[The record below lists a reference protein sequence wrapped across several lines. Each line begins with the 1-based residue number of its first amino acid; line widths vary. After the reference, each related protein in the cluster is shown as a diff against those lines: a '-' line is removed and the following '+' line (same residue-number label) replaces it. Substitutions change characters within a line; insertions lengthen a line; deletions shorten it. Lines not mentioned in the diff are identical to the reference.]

1 MSLRFWLAA
10 TLTLSVFWP
19 VCWMDWSA
27 RATVTAQQR
36 PDTFTLLKL
45 DTPVERTISGSREHL
60 FRVNL
65 SKDEAARVEVEQR
78 NADVVVSATVGDGKD
93 FARVNVR
100 TSIKGSEPLY
110 LLTETGTEVRIKIAG
125 ATRDSA
131 GLYVIKL
138 VDRHPTTEDDR
149 KLFKAQTLATEAS
162 RMAAQGDTASKKQA
176 WTYFEQALLI
186 WQNMKED
193 AWRASTLLQMG
204 QLALDLNNSQE
215 ARDFFSRAAML
226 GFNLEDAGLEATAR
240 QGLCRIHGTFNEHGE
255 AVKCLDKLVPY
266 FKTTG
271 DKTEQARLMLEK
283 VRALRQ
289 QQQYAA
295 AATAAQDVIPIC
307 QAIENKGWEA
317 DGYELMGQSYLD
329 LKDKGR
335 AAGAFTQAMLLRR
348 ALNDKPA
355 ELALQ
360 HRVGQL
366 QLALGEIED
375 ARTTFTKALAL
386 AQSLGDKAVQA
397 SLQYNLGELWFAAN
411 DNQKALTAYREARQL
426 AQFYTKPEV
435 ESVVQIGF
443 ARTSLDADQTA
454 DVAVA
459 LTRANELVKIH
470 GERLAETQVA
480 FLQCRLASKLG
491 DHPAAREAGQRAYGL
506 AKRIGHYLWEYESLV
521 MSARAAHAMGDTA
534 GALKDSEIAFAL
546 SESPRR
552 RAYETELLKY
562 GKRPEYSLYLDLLMN
577 ENARRLKESS
587 DVLAF
592 QLSERL
598 RTNNLLDFLNL
609 AKVDFSA
616 WADPDTLRRE
626 RELINKIRQLEAQR
640 TQALETRQPEAQ
652 LAKLNQQVDDLTRQY
667 QTLQKELFDKHPRY
681 ALLARPKALSF
692 AEIQQLLDADTAL
705 LEYALGTESSTAW
718 YITKTEA
725 KSYTLG
731 PGAAIEALAQRLAQ
745 ASAQPATNTDALLRE
760 LSKLIITP
768 VATQFKVNKL
778 WIVPDGALH
787 YVPFAALY
795 EDKTRVLSFR
805 REIASLPSSYTL
817 AYLRDTPPPK
827 RTEGRDLAVI
837 SDPVLQANDVRLPA
851 AARANAKDV
860 YPEALAQMVNDPAS
874 AEFTKRALTRRGV
887 RLNWDEL
894 YKGLM
899 FKAYDFNATRTN
911 LMDGHFSDFYALH
924 LDVPTFINA
933 HRPELSGFALSLV
946 NPEGQ
951 SQPGFVSLAD
961 LYQLNLNAQ
970 LVTLPSARTALGS
983 PARSEALV
991 ALTRGMMYAGVRNV
1005 MTSLWEVDREATREF
1020 MRLFYENLFGQ
1031 KLSPPAA
1038 LHAAQVV
1045 MRKSPRWSAPHYWA
1059 GFVVEGIGR

>member
-1 MSLRFWLAA
+1 MFLRLGLAA
-10 TLTLSVFWP
+10 MLTLSV
-19 VCWMDWSA
+19 VWMSLA
-27 RATVTAQQR
+27 PRVAVTAQQR
-36 PDTFTLLKL
+36 PENITLLKL

-65 SKDEAARVEVEQR
+65 SKDESARVEVEQR
-78 NADVVVSATVGDGKD
+78 NADIVVAATVGEGKD

-100 TSIKGSEPLY
+100 TSTKGSEPLY
-110 LLTETGTEVRIKIAG
+110 LLTETGTEVRIKVTG

-149 KLFKAQTLATEAS
+149 KLFKAQTLATEANKL
-162 RMAAQGDTASKKQA
+162 AAQGDTSSRKQA

-215 ARDFFSRAAML
+215 ARDYFSRAAML
-226 GFNLEDAGLEATAR
+226 GFNLEDSGLEATAR
-240 QGLCRIHGTFNEHGE
+240 QGLCRIHNTFNEYGE
-255 AVKCLDKLVPY
+255 AVKCVDKLVPY
-266 FKTTG
+266 FKSMG
-271 DKTEQARLMLEK
+271 DKSEQARLLFEK
-283 VRALRQ
+283 TRAQRQ
-289 QQQYAA
+289 QGQHAA
-295 AATAAQDVIPIC
+295 AITTAQEVIPIC
-307 QAIENKGWEA
+307 HELENKSWEA
-317 DGYELMGQSYLD
+317 DAYELLGNSFLD

-360 HRVGQL
+360 NHVGQL
-366 QLALGEIED
+366 QLALGETED

-386 AQSLGDKAVQA
+386 SQSLGDKAMQA
-397 SLQYNLGELWFAAN
+397 SLQYHLGELWFAAN
-411 DNQKALTAYREARQL
+411 NNEKALAAYREARQL

-443 ARTSLDADQTA
+443 ARTSLDLNQTA
-454 DVAVA
+454 DVAAA

-480 FLQCRLASKLG
+480 FLQCRLATKLN

-521 MSARAAHAMGDTA
+521 MSARAANLMGDLA
-534 GALKDSEIAFAL
+534 GALKDSEAAFAL

-552 RAYETELLKY
+552 RAYEAELFKY

-577 ENARRLKESS
+577 ENSRKLQAGSE
-587 DVLAF
+587 VLAF

-616 WADPDTLRRE
+616 WADPDALRRE
-626 RELINKIRQLEAQR
+626 RELINQIRQVETQR
-640 TQALETRQPEAQ
+640 TQALESRMPDAQ
-652 LAKLNQQVDDLTRQY
+652 LAKLNQQADSLTLQY
-667 QTLQKELFDKHPRY
+667 QKLQKELFDNHPRY
-681 ALLARPKALSF
+681 ALLARPKALNFS
-692 AEIQQLLDADTAL
+692 EIQALLDEDTAL

-731 PGAAIEALAQRLAQ
+731 PGATIEALAQRLAQ
-745 ASAQPATNTDALLRE
+745 ASAQPATNTELMLRE
-760 LSKLIITP
+760 LSKLIIAP
-768 VATQFKVNKL
+768 LATQFKVKKL

-795 EDKTRVLSFR
+795 EDKTQVLSFR
-805 REIASLPSSYTL
+805 REIAYLPSSYAL
-817 AYLRDTPPPK
+817 AFLSDTPPPK
-827 RTEGRDLAVI
+827 RTEGRDLAVV
-837 SDPVLQANDVRLPA
+837 SDPVLQTSDTRIPA
-851 AARANAKDV
+851 AVRGKEKDV
-860 YPEALAQMVNDPAS
+860 YPEALAQMVNDPAL
-874 AEFTKRALTRRGV
+874 ADYTKRALTRRGV

-899 FKAYDFNATRTN
+899 FKAYDFNATRAN
-911 LMDGHFSDFYALH
+911 LQAGHFSDFYALH
-924 LDVPTFINA
+924 LDVPVFINA
-933 HRPELSGFALSLV
+933 QRPELSGFALSLV
-946 NPEGQ
+946 NAEGQ
-951 SQPGFVSLAD
+951 PQPGFVSLAD
-961 LYQLNLNAQ
+961 IYQLNLNAQ
-970 LVTLPSARTALGS
+970 LITLPSARTALGN
-983 PARSEALV
+983 PARSEGLV

-1005 MTSLWEVDREATREF
+1005 MTSLWEVDREASREF
-1020 MRLFYENLFGQ
+1020 MRLFYENLFAQ
-1031 KLSPPAA
+1031 KQTPTAA
-1038 LHAAQVV
+1038 LHSAQVV
-1045 MRKSPRWSAPHYWA
+1045 MRNNKRWSAPHYWA
-1059 GFVVEGIGR
+1059 GYVVEGIGR